1 MSMNIPA
8 FIRTRIES
16 KVTIFL
22 VRTRRYIDSQGK
34 LNINSKRI
42 QISAFYYFADKE
54 TLHYPFFLLLEA
66 SASLFFF
73 FHLF

>member
-1 MSMNIPA
+1 MNIPA

-22 VRTRRYIDSQGK
+22 VRTCRYIDAQGK

-42 QISAFYYFADKE
+42 QISAFYYFAHRE
-54 TLHYPFFLLLEA
+54 ALHPPPPKKKKYFR
-66 SASLFFF
+66 
-73 FHLF
+73 

>member
-16 KVTIFL
+16 KVTICL
-22 VRTRRYIDSQGK
+22 VRTRRYIDAQGK

-42 QISAFYYFADKE
+42 QISAFYYFADRE
-54 TLHYPFFLLLEA
+54 ALHPPPPKKKKYYR
-66 SASLFFF
+66 
-73 FHLF
+73 